1 MNILIWLQAIGGVL
15 VLLLAVFFM
24 GTFALDSLREFL
36 WKANQSKREAIRK
49 QIAQNILEVGNWLN
63 CETKEG
69 ALLMQII
76 GEQLR
81 DHDWIDA
88 ARAREE
94 YKRAMESKK

>member
-1 MNILIWLQAIGGVL
+1 MNILIWIQAVGGILILFVM
-15 VLLLAVFFM
+15 LLFTA
-24 GTFALDSLREFL
+24 TWALESLREFL

-69 ALLMQII
+69 ALLMTII

-94 YKRAMESKK
+94 YKRAMETGS